1 MIGYKIPTRLVYTSM
16 IPAENES
23 LEAFRSRLVKSPIE
37 EYLNPESIRELPPEL
52 PSDLGAAVKGDFDLD
67 DLVQREH
74 NQLYRRRQSDSIGI
88 IPRDSILTRIGKRQK
103 HRRYGVLAAG
113 LTALSILS
121 TAIYVSRNNPQ
132 PVQAAYQQ
140 EVKYEIPNLEITL
153 DPIQLE
159 SEREITLDPIK
170 VIGRERIEKKRKV
183 IGRERIEKKR
193 PENIRIQNGPIRRA
207 DLHSSR
213 KRTNNGA
220 YFFNVTPVIEY
231 EYVDANL
238 PKGSKNE
245 VKAPYMRY
253 IVSSLD
259 L

>member
-170 VIGRERIEKKRKV
+170 VIGRERIEKKR
-183 IGRERIEKKR
+183 
-193 PENIRIQNGPIRRA
+193 PENIRIQNGPISRA

-213 KRTNNGA
+213 KRTNDGA